1 MLDSGTNIIFS
12 FLKIKLCLFFFS
24 GDFCDK
30 DDDNDGIPD
39 SNDNCPLVYN
49 PRQIDLDGITLHF
62 LLHHST
68 KTYSAF
74 EHIQPFT

>member
-1 MLDSGTNIIFS
+1 M
-12 FLKIKLCLFFFS
+12 KLCFAFSS

-49 PRQIDLDGITLHF
+49 PRQIDLDGITLHS
-62 LLHHST
+62 LLHHSANVLRFG
-68 KTYSAF
+68 TYATCF
-74 EHIQPFT
+74 VNCNA

>member
-1 MLDSGTNIIFS
+1 M
-12 FLKIKLCLFFFS
+12 KLCSIFFP

-49 PRQIDLDGITLHF
+49 PRQIDLDGMTVHF
-62 LLHHST
+62 HAISFCKYAPIFIVMIRT
-68 KTYSAF
+68 V
-74 EHIQPFT
+74 